1 MKLCL
6 GTAQVGSKYGLLNK
20 KIDKNQL
27 DKIIKY
33 LQANKINVIDT
44 AISYGNAYS
53 RLSKYNLKK
62 FRIITKFNLP
72 KKIKKKEVTKYI
84 INKVQHSLYK
94 MNIDCYYGL
103 LIHDSKDL
111 ISYTDEI
118 KAAFKNLKKN
128 NKLKKDGISIY
139 SETELEK
146 IKYIY
151 KPNIIQ
157 IPINIFNQKFLL
169 NKNLKLLKKNKTEV
183 YVRSIFLRG
192 LLLSDEKTINNNKKL
207 PTKLKSKLITWF
219 NWCKKKNLDKIKI
232 LIDLIKHNRLIDY
245 LIVGV
250 DDYNQLLKINKN
262 FKKKKIN
269 ISLKKFNIDNKK
281 LTDPRLW

>member
-33 LQANKINVIDT
+33 LLANKINIIDT
-44 AISYGNAYS
+44 ASSYGKSYS

-62 FRIITKFNLP
+62 FRIITKFNLS

-84 INKVQHSLYK
+84 INEVQHSLYK

-103 LIHDSKDL
+103 LVHDSKDL
-111 ISYTDEI
+111 IRYPDEI
-118 KAAFKNLKKN
+118 KAAFSNLKKN
-128 NKLKKDGISIY
+128 NKIKKDGISIY

-192 LLLSDEKTINNNKKL
+192 LLLSDEKTINNKKL
-207 PTKLKSKLITWF
+207 PTKLKSRLITWF
-219 NWCKKKNLDKIKI
+219 NWCKKKNVDKIQT

-250 DDYNQLLKINKN
+250 DDCNQLLEINKN
-262 FKKKKIN
+262 FKKKIIK

>member
-33 LQANKINVIDT
+33 LLANKINIIDT
-44 AISYGNAYS
+44 ASSYGKSYS

-62 FRIITKFNLP
+62 FRIITKFNLS

-84 INKVQHSLYK
+84 INEVQHSLYK

-103 LIHDSKDL
+103 LVHDSKDL
-111 ISYTDEI
+111 IRYPDEI
-118 KAAFKNLKKN
+118 KAAFSNLKKN
-128 NKLKKDGISIY
+128 NKIKKDGISIY

-192 LLLSDEKTINNNKKL
+192 LLLSDEKTINNKKL
-207 PTKLKSKLITWF
+207 PTKLKSRLITWF
-219 NWCKKKNLDKIKI
+219 NWCKKKNVDKIQT

-250 DDYNQLLKINKN
+250 DDCNQLLEINKN
-262 FKKKKIN
+262 FKKKNNKDK
-269 ISLKKFNIDNKK
+269 LKEI
-281 LTDPRLW
+281 